1 MFSDCALS
9 FLWIKGRFKNVNPA
23 SFTGMKFAKKCVK
36 EEKKKDAC
44 RHATDI
50 LWINFQN
57 HSL

>member
-36 EEKKKDAC
+36 EEKKKKMLADMLLIYC
-44 RHATDI
+44 G
-50 LWINFQN
+50 
-57 HSL
+57 